1 MEEKKITREE
11 FRQAVEATITEMV
24 KDPEIEGMAK
34 LLIPMTGAAFAS
46 KVEKKLF
53 EEENN

>member
-11 FRQAVEATITEMV
+11 FDQAVKATISEMV
-24 KDPEIEGMAK
+24 KDPELEGIGK

-46 KVEKKLF
+46 EVKEKLF
-53 EEENN
+53 GKENN